1 MLTIPSC
8 HKMPPNNNIHNLFF
22 YSQTALFYLPVDGE
36 GTVTLQSEMVNS
48 KTDEN

>member
-1 MLTIPSC
+1 MLTIPLAVTKC
-8 HKMPPNNNIHNLFF
+8 LPIIHNLFF